1 MLGQRVRKLREANGW
16 TQMELAERTGL
27 SNQSISMIELGKRG
41 AKNPPLSTIQILA
54 RAFGITVDELVAE
67 PEPQE
72 VA

>member
-1 MLGQRVRKLREANGW
+1 
-16 TQMELAERTGL
+16 MELAERTGL